1 MKNFLT
7 KKSMSGHAL
16 QKSAAINLFVIFTII
31 TFVSGCRFMDD
42 LEDVLDDKEDKDKK
56 VFTAEVDPLNN
67 SGVSG
72 HATLILEGKK
82 LTVKIHAEG
91 LEADSP
97 HPQHIHGLEDNK
109 DATCPTRSADEND
122 DGLIEIG
129 EGLPFYGP
137 VLLPLEPFS
146 TAADGTIDYEHTFML
161 GEGETIAERDLMPLQ
176 NRVIVLH
183 GMTVDGEYMA
193 TLPVACG
200 EIKEA
205 GDDYNHEDGYSDGD
219 DNGDDHENDEG
230 Y

>member
-1 MKNFLT
+1 MKSFLILDR
-7 KKSMSGHAL
+7 KSRQGNAL
-16 QKSAAINLFVIFTII
+16 LKSVATNLFVIFTII
-31 TFVSGCRFMDD
+31 TFVSSCRFIDD
-42 LEDVLDDKEDKDKK
+42 LEDVMDDKKDKDKK
-56 VFTAEVDPLNN
+56 VFKVEIDPLNN
-67 SGVSG
+67 SGASG

-91 LEADSP
+91 LEAGSL
-97 HPQHIHGLEDNK
+97 HPQHIHGLENNEN
-109 DATCPTRSADEND
+109 ATCPTRSADEND
-122 DGLIEIG
+122 NGLIEIG

-146 TAADGTIDYEHTFML
+146 TATDGTINYEHTFML

-183 GMTVDGEYMA
+183 GMTVGGEYVPS
-193 TLPVACG
+193 LPVACG

-205 GDDYNHEDGYSDGD
+205 GDDYNHDDGYSDG
-219 DNGDDHENDEG
+219 NGNGNGNDEG